1 MFSPRDIVKLM
12 GPNTAAFIEKTDDR
26 GTIAPGKI
34 ADLTIVDGDP
44 LKLIFNLMNVVAVVQ
59 GGNVVVDRR

>member
-1 MFSPRDIVKLM
+1 M
-12 GPNTAAFIEKTDDR
+12 GPNTAAFVEMSDDL
-26 GTIAPGKI
+26 GAIAPGKI

-44 LKLIFNLMNVVAVVQ
+44 LELVFNLLSVAVVVQ